1 MVRPGQREPSMK
13 YARAAVPPAPSE
25 IAPPALPQP
34 AHDGGT
40 DLRID
45 RFDPADLAGGLLADV
60 ARRERCAELLALGG
74 APPAA
79 ALPGNGDAAH
89 AGIAAAAVGLRLVR
103 NDGGAGPLRE
113 VLELV
118 RLLGHG
124 TSSLSNRCS
133 AGLHAKI
140 LGDDGT
146 LGDRRLQLRRGA

>member
-1 MVRPGQREPSMK
+1 MRSEPAGGWARGVWAGRSAARQRGE
-13 YARAAVPPAPSE
+13 RHGRR
-25 IAPPALPQP
+25 PALPQP
-34 AHDGGT
+34 AHDCGT

-45 RFDPADLAGGLLADV
+45 RFDSADLAGGLLADV

-89 AGIAAAAVGLRLVR
+89 AGIAAAAIGLRLVR
-103 NDGGAGPLRE
+103 NDGGTGPLRE

-140 LGDDGT
+140 LG
-146 LGDRRLQLRRGA
+146 